1 MLSPIATVD
10 TIDPHLHRYF
20 HKLGYFLVD
29 QTKIFGS
36 VKSAMY
42 YCTLNNTRDLKF
54 VLDGDIFG
62 ALDWTKEPQTD
73 LYELYKQRA
82 QQLRDNY
89 DYVILRWSGGADS
102 TNMVQAFLQNDIRPD
117 EIQTCT
123 MEAPGYAPEDGMHV
137 EQREN
142 FHLIKNDVERL
153 GVKMTTVNTADFYEH
168 GFDDPNWQFTASNP
182 RTNSFSKFLQMY
194 NMDHYKS
201 IALKYTNPVVVDG
214 LEKPQITNIN
224 GEMVAYFIDNQQ
236 MITTF
241 MQNFDPK
248 DISFGIKKERFYVTG
263 DFPELTLKQTHIV
276 ANHISYKQRIK
287 KQLELGFDKNS
298 VNMNEQYSEMVIRLL
313 YYKTWKNRFFTLG
326 KEEMKRNLIG
336 QKTVFGY
343 RDHWLWTLPEHDIR
357 KQKVKL
363 GYKKYSE
370 LIDRSWFNNGDPGDD
385 TVGVISDFYKLGKQW
400 N

>member
-1 MLSPIATVD
+1 MD
-10 TIDPHLHRYF
+10 TIDPQLHRYF

-36 VKSAMY
+36 AKSAMY
-42 YCTLNNTRDLKF
+42 YCTLNKTRDLKF

-62 ALDWTKEPQTD
+62 RIDWTKEPQTD
-73 LYELYKQRA
+73 LYELYRQRA
-82 QQLRDNY
+82 QQLRDKH
-89 DYVILRWSGGADS
+89 DYIILRWSGGADS
-102 TNMVQAFLQNDIRPD
+102 TNMVQAFLQNNIRPD

-142 FHLIKNDVERL
+142 FHLIKNDIERL
-153 GVKMTTVNTADFYEH
+153 GVKMTTVNTADFYTN
-168 GFDDPNWQFTASNP
+168 GFDDPNWQFTTNSP
-182 RTNSFSKFLQMY
+182 RTNSLSKFLQMY
-194 NMDHYKS
+194 EMDHYKN

-214 LEKPQITNIN
+214 LEKPQITNID

-241 MQNFDPK
+241 TQNYDVN
-248 DISFGIKKERFYVTG
+248 DTAFGIKKDRFYVSG
-263 DFPELTLKQTHIV
+263 DLPELTIKQTHIV
-276 ANHISYKQRIK
+276 ANYMQKRKDMK
-287 KQLELGFDKNS
+287 KRLELGYDTSGFP
-298 VNMNEQYSEMVIRLL
+298 EETYSEMVIRLL
-313 YYKTWKNRFFTLG
+313 YYKTWKNSFFSIG
-326 KEEMKRNLIG
+326 KEEKKQNVIG
-336 QKTVFGY
+336 GKTIFGY
-343 RDHWLWTLPEHDIR
+343 RDYWIWTLPEHDTR

-363 GYKKYSE
+363 GYKKYAE

>member
-1 MLSPIATVD
+1 LLSPIATVD

-36 VKSAMY
+36 AKSAMY

-82 QQLRDNY
+82 QQLRDKY

-168 GFDDPNWQFTASNP
+168 GFDDPDWQFTASSP
-182 RTNSFSKFLQMY
+182 RTNSFSKFMQMY
-194 NMDHYKS
+194 EMNHYKS

-241 MQNFDPK
+241 TQNFDSK
-248 DISFGIKKERFYVTG
+248 DTAFGIKKERFYVTG
-263 DFPELTLKQTHIV
+263 DLPELTLKQTHIV
-276 ANHISYKQRIK
+276 ADYMQTRKDMKRR
-287 KQLELGFDKNS
+287 LELGYDTSGFP
-298 VNMNEQYSEMVIRLL
+298 EETYSEMVIRLL
-313 YYKTWKNRFFTLG
+313 YYKTWKNSFFSIG
-326 KEEMKRNLIG
+326 KEEKKQNVIG
-336 QKTVFGY
+336 TKTIFGY

-357 KQKVKL
+357 KQKVQL
-363 GYKKYSE
+363 GYKRYAT
-370 LIDRSWFNNGDPGDD
+370 LIDKSWFNNGDPGDD
-385 TVGVISDFYKLGKQW
+385 TVGVISDFYKLGKKW

>member
-1 MLSPIATVD
+1 VD

-36 VKSAMY
+36 AKSAMY

-82 QQLRDNY
+82 QQLRDKY

-123 MEAPGYAPEDGMHV
+123 MEAPGYAPKDGMHV

-168 GFDDPNWQFTASNP
+168 GFDDPDWQFTASSP
-182 RTNSFSKFLQMY
+182 RTNSLSKFLHMY
-194 NMDHYKS
+194 NMNHYKS

-214 LEKPQITNIN
+214 LEKPQITNID

-241 MQNFDPK
+241 TQNY
-248 DISFGIKKERFYVTG
+248 DINDTAFGIKKERFYVSG
-263 DFPELTLKQTHIV
+263 DLPELTLKQTHIV
-276 ANHISYKQRIK
+276 ADYMQTRKDMKRR
-287 KQLELGFDKNS
+287 LELGYDTSGFP
-298 VNMNEQYSEMVIRLL
+298 EETYSEMVIRLL
-313 YYKTWKNRFFTLG
+313 YYKTWKNSFFTIG
-326 KEEMKRNLIG
+326 KEEKKQNVIG
-336 QKTVFGY
+336 GKTIYGY
-343 RDHWLWTLPEHDIR
+343 RDYWIWTLPEHDIR

-363 GYKKYSE
+363 GYKKYAE
-370 LIDRSWFNNGDPGDD
+370 LIDSSWFNNGDPGDD